1 MKALVTGGL
10 GFIGSHLAEYLIKQL
25 DYPTILDDCSNNVVN
40 RNAYGCRIVE
50 GSVLDVSDLFNDR
63 FDMVYH
69 LACFVGPVGVL
80 KHSGKMAF
88 EILDMT
94 RRMLDY
100 CVVNKTPLIYVSSS
114 EVYGNVSQMEEDS
127 QKVFPGEYAVRTEY
141 GAAKMLCE
149 IMIENTAK
157 VTDLKYQ
164 IIRPFNVAG
173 PRQRPKGGF
182 VLPRFIQSA
191 LKDEPLTI
199 YGDGTQRRAFADV
212 RDLSRGIY
220 EVSQYEGWNH
230 TWNLGNPAN
239 EMTIFELAKNVEK
252 VMGKELEFSFVD
264 PKELHG
270 PLFSEA
276 PDKVPF
282 IDKVRSLVGWEPE
295 YDLHT
300 TISDSIEW
308 IKKSLR
314 SRGL

>member
-10 GFIGSHLAEYLIKQL
+10 GFIGSYLAEYLMKKL
-25 DYPTILDDCSNNVVN
+25 DYPTILDDCSNNVIK

-50 GSVLDVSDLFNDR
+50 GSVMDVSDLFNEQ
-63 FDMVYH
+63 FDIVYH
-69 LACFVGPVGVL
+69 LACFVGPVGIL

-88 EILDMT
+88 RILEMT

-100 CVVNKTPLIYVSSS
+100 CVNNKVPLIYVSSS
-114 EVYGNVSQMEEDS
+114 EVYGNVIQMNEDS
-127 QKVFPGEYAVRTEY
+127 QKVFPGGYAVRTEY

-173 PRQRPKGGF
+173 PRQRPDGGF
-182 VLPRFIQSA
+182 VLPRFIRSA
-191 LKDEPLTI
+191 LRNEPLTV

-212 RDLSRGIY
+212 RDLARGIY
-220 EVSQYEGWNH
+220 EVSQYVGWNN

-239 EMTIFELAKNVEK
+239 EMSIFELAKEVEK
-252 VMGKELEFSFVD
+252 TIGKKLEFSFVD
-264 PKELHG
+264 PKKLHG
-270 PLFSEA
+270 DLFSEA

-295 YDLHT
+295 YSLYT
-300 TISDSIEW
+300 TITDSIEW
-308 IKKSLR
+308 IR
-314 SRGL
+314 IRYEE

>member
-10 GFIGSHLAEYLIKQL
+10 GFIGSYLVELLMNKM
-25 DYPTILDDCSNNVVN
+25 DYPTILDDCSNNVIS
-40 RNAYGCRIVE
+40 RSAYGCRIVE
-50 GSVLDVSDLFNDR
+50 GSVMDVSDLFDEK
-63 FDMVYH
+63 FDIVYH

-88 EILDMT
+88 EILNMT
-94 RRMLDY
+94 RKMLDY
-100 CVVNKTPLIYVSSS
+100 CVKNNVPLIYVSSS
-114 EVYGNVSQMEEDS
+114 EVYGNVIQMNEDS

-157 VTDLKYQ
+157 VTDLKYH

-173 PRQRPKGGF
+173 PRQRPDGGF

-191 LKDEPLTI
+191 LRKEPLTV

-212 RDLSRGIY
+212 RDLARGIY
-220 EVSQYEGWNH
+220 EVSNYEGWNNI
-230 TWNLGNPAN
+230 WNLGNPVN
-239 EMTIFELAKNVEK
+239 EMSIFELAKEVEK
-252 VMGKELEFSFVD
+252 VIGRELEFSFVD

-282 IDKVRSLVGWEPE
+282 IDKVSNLVGWKPE

-308 IKKSLR
+308 IKEREK
-314 SRGL
+314 